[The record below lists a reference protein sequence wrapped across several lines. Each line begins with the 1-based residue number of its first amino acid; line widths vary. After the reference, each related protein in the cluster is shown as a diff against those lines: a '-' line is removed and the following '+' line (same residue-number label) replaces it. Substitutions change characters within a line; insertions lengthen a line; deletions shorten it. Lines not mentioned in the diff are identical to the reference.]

1 MSRSL
6 HQTVVTQKNLYTD
19 LIELWAASHDSSRE
33 DCEENFRQNKA
44 EKPQEYFVYF
54 KV

>member
-1 MSRSL
+1 MGSGGW
-6 HQTVVTQKNLYTD
+6 D
-19 LIELWAASHDSSRE
+19 LFKAAPHNSARV